1 MGALAD
7 TLTPRFNGCRFGELI
22 EAHADPE
29 DRAVIDNGDVTNADI
44 LAFVNE
50 HWGPVSKTVVADHR
64 RRACSCPNAAA

>member
-22 EAHADPE
+22 EAHADVD

-44 LAFVNE
+44 LAFVTD
-50 HWGPVSKTVVADHR
+50 HWGAVSKTVVSEHR
-64 RRACSCPNAAA
+64 RHACACYKASA